1 MISVEEIISKLKE
14 QFGDKFIRYY
24 KKRDKRYFANVEK
37 DAVKSM
43 VKFLIDNFDARFI
56 TISCVDN
63 GTDFEMVYHIDVG
76 GGNVL
81 SLRTI
86 VKKEESSIDSIAEF
100 LPAAQW
106 IEREISDLFGVKF
119 EGHPDPRRLLLPFE
133 LPEGVHPLRK
143 PMEGVIPKDQRP
155 SVEMLITKGQPLEI
169 APPLARRR
177 EELKLSSQLPTT
189 AVVED
194 ALKEVHEIVK
204 ETGFDKEAGYDWEKK
219 RLRYK

>member
-1 MISVEEIISKLKE
+1 LISVEEIISKLKE

>member
-14 QFGDKFIRYY
+14 QFGDKFIGYY